1 MYLLVSTQKVSDQR
15 MTSPL
20 SCGLDAVIFVMGGKW
35 KPLIVYHLAHRTL
48 RYGELRRS
56 VGKVSDKVL
65 AQQLRELVADGIVA
79 RQAFKQIP
87 PHVEYSLT
95 PFGSSLSRALAQLC
109 EWGTNHSTELGA
121 IKERSA
127 SGNKGEPVVPMQ

>member
-1 MYLLVSTQKVSDQR
+1 
-15 MTSPL
+15 MTHPFT
-20 SCGLDAVIFVMGGKW
+20 CGLDAVLFVVGGKW

-65 AQQLRELVADGIVA
+65 AQQLRELVKDGIVA
-79 RQAFKQIP
+79 RRDFKQIP

-95 PFGSSLSRALAQLC
+95 PFGTSLSQALAQLC
-109 EWGTNHSTELGA
+109 EWGTNHSAELAA
-121 IKERSA
+121 IAQRSA
-127 SGNKGEPVVPMQ
+127 SGSKNEPETSTQ

>member
-1 MYLLVSTQKVSDQR
+1 
-15 MTSPL
+15 MTHPFT
-20 SCGLDAVIFVMGGKW
+20 CGLDAVLFVMGSKW

-65 AQQLRELVADGIVA
+65 AQQLKELVADGIVA
-79 RQAFKQIP
+79 RRDFRQIP

-95 PFGSSLSRALAQLC
+95 PFGSSLSQALTQLC
-109 EWGTNHSTELGA
+109 EWGTHHAAELA
-121 IKERSA
+121 EIAERSA
-127 SGNKGEPVVPMQ
+127 SGTKGEPVTSAQ